1 MMKCILFECFD
12 LINRIFSN
20 LSSCYLRLKN
30 YSKALEYAELCI
42 KVKPEWTK
50 GYYRKGMV
58 FLEQKNYVDAA
69 TTFYMGCEK
78 DPKDQKLSNMV
89 FS

>member
-1 MMKCILFECFD
+1 M
-12 LINRIFSN
+12 
-20 LSSCYLRLKN
+20 
-30 YSKALEYAELCI
+30 CI

>member
-1 MMKCILFECFD
+1 M
-12 LINRIFSN
+12 
-20 LSSCYLRLKN
+20 
-30 YSKALEYAELCI
+30 CI

-58 FLEQKNYVDAA
+58 FFEQKNYVDAA
-69 TTFYMGCEK
+69 TSFYMGCEK
-78 DPKDQKLSNMV
+78 DPKDQKLSNIV